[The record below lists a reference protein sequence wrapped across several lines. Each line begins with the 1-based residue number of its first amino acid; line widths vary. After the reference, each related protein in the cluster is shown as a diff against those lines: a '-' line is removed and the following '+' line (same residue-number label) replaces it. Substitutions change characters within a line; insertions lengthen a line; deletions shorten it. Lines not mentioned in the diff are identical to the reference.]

1 MDYEAWLEAVENALW
16 SMLGDN
22 LEDYPEAN
30 LEELYEIGLDPDE
43 AVYALY
49 ESEEDEED

>member
-1 MDYEAWLEAVENALW
+1 MDYETWLEEVENALW

-22 LEDYPEAN
+22 LDDYEVDLQA
-30 LEELYEIGLDPDE
+30 LYNDGLSPVE

-49 ESEEDEED
+49 EDIDEDYE